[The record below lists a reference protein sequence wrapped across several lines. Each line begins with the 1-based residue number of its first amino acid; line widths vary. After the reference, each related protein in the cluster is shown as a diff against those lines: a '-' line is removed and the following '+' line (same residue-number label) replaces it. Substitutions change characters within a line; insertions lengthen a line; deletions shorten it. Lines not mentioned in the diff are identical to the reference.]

1 MLMQVEGT
9 YASSIRGWMA
19 KNAANQYRDYLWS
32 GRVGVGAFTSWTCC
46 PKKIVKDAQA
56 AKKWPYSLLYKFEL
70 GHAYHAMYQKAAMN
84 TPNLKWIKPYN
95 IPDCSIDSYNEF
107 GVKVNMTFKEHLDK
121 CWPETPVTTR
131 HEGRVIISGRAD
143 DVENY
148 CKRPIVVDIKTVNDK
163 LNDFKNKTD
172 AEMLQEKHRIQAT
185 IYAILMNDDKYYSP
199 FEIKQV
205 KLFYV
210 CTHDD
215 GQIGN
220 PDSEREIYCPVK
232 DEDVVKFHLISDET
246 TRQILAND
254 TKKDVECKYKFC
266 NDHNL

>member
-1 MLMQVEGT
+1 MLASKDGT

-19 KNAANQYRDYLWS
+19 KNAANAYNEYLWS

-46 PKKIVKDAQA
+46 PKKIVKEAQA

-70 GHAYHAMYQKAAMN
+70 GHAYHNMYQKAAMN

-95 IPDCSIDSYNEF
+95 IPDASIDSYNEL
-107 GVKVNMTFKEHLDK
+107 GEKITITLRQHLDK
-121 CWPETPVTTR
+121 CWPEIPVTTR

-148 CKRPIVVDIKTVNDK
+148 CKRPTVLDIKTVNDK
-163 LNDFKNKTD
+163 LNDFKNKTNE
-172 AEMLQEKHRIQAT
+172 EMLQEKHRIQAT
-185 IYAILMNDDKYYSP
+185 IYGILMNDDKYYWP
-199 FEIKQV
+199 LEVKTV

-220 PDSEREIYCPVK
+220 PDSEREIYCDIK
-232 DEDVVKFHLISDET
+232 DEDYVKFHLISDET
-246 TRQILAND
+246 TRQILATDKNN
-254 TKKDVECKYKFC
+254 DVECKYQFC
-266 NDHNL
+266 AEHNL